1 MNRLSDRIAEKYILY
16 YIVIEA

>member
-1 MNRLSDRIAEKYILY
+1 MNRLSDRIAEKHILY